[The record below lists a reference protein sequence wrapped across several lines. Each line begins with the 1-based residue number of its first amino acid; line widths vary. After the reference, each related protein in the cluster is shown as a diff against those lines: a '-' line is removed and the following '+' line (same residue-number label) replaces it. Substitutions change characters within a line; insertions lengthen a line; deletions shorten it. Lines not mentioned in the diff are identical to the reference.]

1 MKWKNILYTRKE
13 KQVDIVDSK
22 KEVKKKRVV
31 KKTSLWADTI
41 LQIMADTI
49 LQIMSE
55 KGEGEFFAQDLEK
68 EINKRIVDLSK
79 KIYRYE
85 VRE

>member
-41 LQIMADTI
+41 LQIM
-49 LQIMSE
+49 SE